1 MSRKISIIVA
11 MSSNSVIGINNQ
23 LPWHISED
31 LKNFKK
37 TTLNHC
43 VIMGRKTYDS
53 IGKPLKDRRNIVIS
67 RDESLLINGVEV
79 VNSLEQAISIVDEL
93 SEVFIIGGEQI
104 YSLSLPLA
112 THLYITKVNS
122 NFKGDAFFPD
132 YNQQEWEEVA
142 REDLV
147 SKSKLKFS
155 FLQFEKKNSN
165 KTNVF

>member
-11 MSSNSVIGINNQ
+11 MSRNSVIGINNE

-67 RDESLLINGVEV
+67 RDKTLLIDGAEV
-79 VNSLEQAISIVDEL
+79 VNSLEEAISIVDEL
-93 SEVFIIGGEQI
+93 SEIFIIGGEQI
-104 YSLSLPLA
+104 YLISLPLA
-112 THLYITKVNS
+112 THLYVTKVNS

-132 YNQQEWEEVA
+132 FKQQEWEEVA

-147 SKSKLKFS
+147 SESKLEFS
-155 FLQFEKKNSN
+155 FLKYERKK
-165 KTNVF
+165 